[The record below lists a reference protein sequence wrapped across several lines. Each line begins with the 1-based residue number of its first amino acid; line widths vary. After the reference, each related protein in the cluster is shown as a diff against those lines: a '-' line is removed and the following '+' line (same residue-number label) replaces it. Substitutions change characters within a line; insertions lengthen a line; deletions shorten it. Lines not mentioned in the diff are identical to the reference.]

1 MADFEQKL
9 FKEQLGAAPCDS
21 VKAAET
27 KQAEGAR
34 TAHGAKA
41 KEIAKM
47 EQRHNVTYASTM

>member
-1 MADFEQKL
+1 MFGTQGLALLQ
-9 FKEQLGAAPCDS
+9 
-21 VKAAET
+21 